1 MLNGLDKQT
10 GMVYNKD
17 ILTKEHNMESIT
29 KIQGDIVDWA
39 TLLVYYTD
47 KNLTTHADIVR
58 AKLFDAVKKLEN
70 GPQRDL
76 TSPRA

>member
-17 ILTKEHNMESIT
+17 ILTREHNMESIT

-47 KNLTTHADIVR
+47 RNLTTHANIVLV
-58 AKLFDAVKKLEN
+58 KLSETVKKLEK
-70 GPQRDL
+70 G
-76 TSPRA
+76 A